1 MTNSIKL
8 IAGFVMLLAAFL
20 VMPKAQAQG
29 NAEKL
34 PAVMEKNGAYLFT
47 ALKMSPADQTALLN
61 LLKANDAAYN
71 VSVNTARNDQNYGRL
86 AGVPLKVREIAGNKI
101 TTQASAT
108 CHTVSTDNNC
118 YTINTVVSLK
128 GLSAAAQTE
137 VKNLLGKY
145 LN

>member
-8 IAGFVMLLAAFL
+8 IAGFVMLLATFL
-20 VMPKAQAQG
+20 AMPEVQAQR

-34 PAVMEKNGAYLFT
+34 PGVMEKNGVYLFT

-61 LLKANDAAYN
+61 LLKANEAAYN
-71 VSVNTARNDQNYGRL
+71 VSVNTARNDQSYGRL
-86 AGVPLKVREIAGNKI
+86 AGVPLKVKEIAGNKI

-128 GLSAAAQTE
+128 GLSAETQTQ
-137 VKNLLGKY
+137 VKSLLGKY